1 MAKKS
6 HIFDFLL
13 SLFFSFSNLL
23 FEMIFKVDTKN
34 PIPTIYIYIYNKK
47 KEIIKIK
54 TIFILNMN
62 MQVYQRL
69 KFIEYYCSIFFFSNI
84 ELIFY
89 VKKIIVI
96 WLTIL
101 DG

>member
-1 MAKKS
+1 
-6 HIFDFLL
+6 
-13 SLFFSFSNLL
+13 
-23 FEMIFKVDTKN
+23 
-34 PIPTIYIYIYNKK
+34 
-47 KEIIKIK
+47 
-54 TIFILNMN
+54 

>member
-1 MAKKS
+1 
-6 HIFDFLL
+6 
-13 SLFFSFSNLL
+13 
-23 FEMIFKVDTKN
+23 MIFKVDTKN

-96 WLTIL
+96 
-101 DG
+101 